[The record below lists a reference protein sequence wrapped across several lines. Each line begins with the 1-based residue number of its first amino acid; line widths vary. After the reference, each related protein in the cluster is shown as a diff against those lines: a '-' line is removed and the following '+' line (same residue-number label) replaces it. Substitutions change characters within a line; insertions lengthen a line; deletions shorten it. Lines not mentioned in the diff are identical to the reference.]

1 MAFELKQSQS
11 GPFVV
16 LSPVGRLDT
25 KTSPELEKKVVEL
38 LQGGTRRFV
47 VDFGPTEYVSS
58 AGLRVLLMLAKKLA
72 GGEGSLVLCGMNP
85 GVREVFDVAGFSSVF
100 TIATTVGEAV
110 ASAPAPTRMEELAQ
124 RAAARLAQKP
134 KGGRRS
140 IDAETA
146 GLAERAARA
155 LGVKTKK

>member
-11 GPFVV
+11 GSFVV

-38 LQGGTRRFV
+38 LQGGSRRFV
-47 VDFGPTEYVSS
+47 VDFAPTEYVSS

-85 GVREVFDVAGFSSVF
+85 AVREVFDVAGFSSVF
-100 TIATTVGEAV
+100 TITPTVAEAV
-110 ASAPAPTRMEELAQ
+110 ASAPGQTRMEELAQ
-124 RAAARLAQKP
+124 RAAAHLARP
-134 KGGRRS
+134 AKGGRRS
-140 IDAETA
+140 VDAETV
-146 GLAERAARA
+146 GLAERAAKA
-155 LGVKTKK
+155 FGVKTKK